1 MAFWR
6 ENVVQII
13 SANGFPLLEGAGS
26 VSHARME
33 QQITPLFLDYEQ
45 RRTSQ
50 EAQAADAQDEAE
62 LKALENRIK
71 DRKGE
76 GA

>member
-1 MAFWR
+1 
-6 ENVVQII
+6 
-13 SANGFPLLEGAGS
+13 
-26 VSHARME
+26 ME

-45 RRTSQ
+45 RRTSG

-71 DRKGE
+71 DRKE
-76 GA
+76 AEA